1 MCFPLNNYTLHM
13 LLRYGI
19 GVSIL
24 DLFVMLQIDFNNTI
38 YGNWLGPQ
46 SKTVFDSHVNM

>member
-1 MCFPLNNYTLHM
+1 MHFPLNNYTLHM

-38 YGNWLGPQ
+38 YGN
-46 SKTVFDSHVNM
+46 